1 MNDTGHQSDDPQLS
15 SLLRQA
21 RTAPALPPRFQQN
34 VWRRLETPEPAPRS
48 ASWLAA
54 LASLVLR
61 PRLAFAAA
69 VLLLVAGA
77 ATVTVQGRQMA
88 RQAAQVNYVASVTPS
103 YGGFMSTASGPGT
116 ESNIVSLSL

>member
-34 VWRRLETPEPAPRS
+34 VWRRLEAPEPAPRS
-48 ASWLAA
+48 ASWLDA

-77 ATVTVQGRQMA
+77 ATGTVQGRQMA

-103 YGGFMSTASGPGT
+103 ATR
-116 ESNIVSLSL
+116 

>member
-34 VWRRLETPEPAPRS
+34 VWRRLEAPEPAPRS
-48 ASWLAA
+48 ASWLDA

-61 PRLAFAAA
+61 PAWHSRRPFCCSSR
-69 VLLLVAGA
+69 
-77 ATVTVQGRQMA
+77 GR
-88 RQAAQVNYVASVTPS
+88 RRGRYRDGKWRGRRPK
-103 YGGFMSTASGPGT
+103 
-116 ESNIVSLSL
+116 